1 MAEQIENPRQS
12 PRAPVRC
19 DARIALRQGGF
30 WISPTRDYGP
40 RGCQVLA
47 PSALEPGARL
57 FVELLNERVDG
68 PVELAGRVAWTARE
82 EPWRTGIA
90 FDAGSLPAARTFFDL
105 LVAAYPGVDT
115 YGRAPDR
122 VSADAPLAPVAP
134 PPELEPRLSPDE
146 AEVLRAIGAGATA
159 GELRERLAAR
169 WADGTTHALFS
180 LLGRRYLAHG
190 GPDERAAA
198 AWKALLGAR
207 E

>member
-1 MAEQIENPRQS
+1 MTEQIENPRQT

-19 DARIALRQGGF
+19 DARIALREGGF
-30 WISPTRDYGP
+30 WVSPTRDYGP

-68 PVELAGRVAWTARE
+68 AVELAGRVAWAARE
-82 EPWRTGIA
+82 EPWRTGVA
-90 FDAGSLPAARTFFDL
+90 FDEGSLPAARAFFDR

-122 VSADAPLAPVAP
+122 ISADAPLAPGAP
-134 PPELEPRLSPDE
+134 PAEFEPRLSSDE

-169 WADGTTHALFS
+169 WPGGPIHALFS
-180 LLGRRYLAHG
+180 LLGRRYVVPG
-190 GPDERAAA
+190 GPDEEAAS
-198 AWKALLGAR
+198 AWKPLLDAR
-207 E
+207 R